1 MNDYQEK
8 IAKMPAGVRDFFE
21 SFTGSEFN
29 LLICTRNGLFDD
41 DISLNTD
48 IVADLFFKDLAIKDL
63 LARVK
68 KDFNFDDIKAKKLT
82 ADIVGIRLLVV
93 DDVWFKGEASA
104 YLKSLGVSAENYQK
118 IIDDQKTSLRQEKE
132 EEVIE
137 EAERQK
143 EKAEREAAQNEAE
156 KPVPDIFEPIEI
168 NNDFKIDWSVEKEE
182 MLKIFRNG
190 LADILSADI
199 PQEEF
204 NDVLVYLLL
213 DQGEPFRAELE
224 KNLLANNEV
233 LTFANF
239 VSGGRQVSGVIS
251 AWLKNFI
258 SEVGSINFDNLA
270 LTKFLTSS
278 VNAKILNQE
287 EKNIVKRLLQLY
299 RNIKFFPES
308 MPNDTGEGWQILSF
322 EAEDN
327 NKLVQAKVK
336 IESLPRQVA
345 ESAKAIKP
353 AAEVQK
359 DKETASQLE
368 QLKGIAEKY
377 PPKSLSRKAVEEEIN
392 KLSKK

>member
-48 IVADLFFKDLAIKDL
+48 IVADLFFKDLALKDL

-68 KDFNFDDIKAKKLT
+68 KDFNFDDIKAKKLA
-82 ADIVGIRLLVV
+82 ADIAGIRLLVV
-93 DDVWFKGEASA
+93 DDYFNGAVSA
-104 YLKSLGVSAENYQK
+104 YLKDLGVPAETYQK
-118 IIDDQKTSLRQEKE
+118 IVDDQKSTLRQEKE
-132 EEVIE
+132 A
-137 EAERQK
+137 EAIDEAKHQQ
-143 EKAEREAAQNEAE
+143 ELAEREAAQNESE
-156 KPVPDIFEPIEI
+156 NPPIKKEEPIVQAG
-168 NNDFKIDWSVEKEE
+168 DFKINWEEEKEE
-182 MLKIFRNG
+182 VAKIFKNG
-190 LADILSADI
+190 IADILSANI
-199 PQEEF
+199 AQEEF
-204 NDVLVYLLL
+204 NEVLVYLLV
-213 DQGEPFRAELE
+213 DNGEVFRAELE
-224 KNLLANNEV
+224 KSLLANNEV

-239 VSGGRQVSGVIS
+239 VSGGRQIPGVIS
-251 AWLKNFI
+251 VWLKNFI

-278 VNAKILNQE
+278 ANAKVLNQE

-308 MPNDTGEGWQILSF
+308 MPNDTGEGWQILPF

-327 NKLVQAKVK
+327 DKLVQAKVK
-336 IESLPRQVA
+336 IESLPKQVA

-353 AAEVQK
+353 AADVQK
-359 DKETASQLE
+359 DKETSDQLE
-368 QLKGIAEKY
+368 QLKGMVEKY
-377 PPKSLSRKAVEEEIN
+377 PPKSLSRKAVEEEIL